1 MYLIGTPIQQLDE
14 EDSNAAE
21 PLRAPLW
28 NYVVS
33 RALQCDIRLTHDL
46 AQAARPATHARVH
59 ACTLTSPQPSPTP
72 M

>member
-33 RALQCDIRLTHDL
+33 RVLQCDIRLSHDL
-46 AQAARPATHARVH
+46 AQAARPATRMQECMRAR
-59 ACTLTSPQPSPTP
+59 
-72 M
+72 